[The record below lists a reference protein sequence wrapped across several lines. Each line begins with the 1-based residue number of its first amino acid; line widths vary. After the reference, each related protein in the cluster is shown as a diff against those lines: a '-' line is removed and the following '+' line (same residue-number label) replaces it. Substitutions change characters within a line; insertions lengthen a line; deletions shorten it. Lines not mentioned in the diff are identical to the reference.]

1 MYEENDLIDSDL
13 QQSFSKDGRTVEIY
27 IYRMPDTEWT
37 LEIVDEYDN
46 STVWN
51 ETFATDQLA
60 LDAALKA
67 IEQESIHG
75 FVGPGPDDVIH

>member
-1 MYEENDLIDSDL
+1 MYEENDLIGSDL
-13 QQSFSKDGRTVEIY
+13 QQSFSQYGRTVEIY

-46 STVWN
+46 STVWD

-67 IEQESIHG
+67 FEEESIYG
-75 FVGPGPDDVIH
+75 FVGLGPDDVIH

>member
-1 MYEENDLIDSDL
+1 
-13 QQSFSKDGRTVEIY
+13 
-27 IYRMPDTEWT
+27 MPDTEWT

-46 STVWN
+46 STVWD

-67 IEQESIHG
+67 FEEESIYG
-75 FVGPGPDDVIH
+75 FVGLGPDDVIH